1 MLSLSRAPA
10 LLRGLA
16 AIGLSAAAS
25 APTVAHAFVDPKCA
39 DEAANIPEDY
49 DEQSQQDF
57 LQNYPALYT
66 TLSPIHGPIP
76 HEPGHGAIGLDLN
89 VVPPLPCS
97 KRLVLNYTKTE
108 DTNKT
113 PIVPRP
119 RLTFAFPAVGSLVVY
134 GGIGYVPPVR
144 VFGTRNVILSGE
156 VGAGIPIGDK
166 LQAGLRF
173 HATSQ
178 KTVGEIATPFVEGD
192 PAVDDLYIA
201 STFGVDGMFGVNLG
215 TVTPYLAAGVTD
227 VSTVFLI
234 GDDNLVTNN
243 FHPYFGFTGS
253 LGADALVAK
262 KLRLGGE
269 FYAAPGGVSLPDNTV
284 EVVKPVSRYG
294 SLYTGRLR
302 IAYEL

>member
-1 MLSLSRAPA
+1 
-10 LLRGLA
+10 
-16 AIGLSAAAS
+16 
-25 APTVAHAFVDPKCA
+25 V
-39 DEAANIPEDY
+39 
-49 DEQSQQDF
+49 QQDF

-113 PIVPRP
+113 PVVPRP
-119 RLTFAFPAVGSLVVY
+119 RLTFAFPAVGSVVFY
-134 GGIGYVPPVR
+134 GGIGYVPPIK

-156 VGAGIPIGDK
+156 VGAGIPLGDTV
-166 LQAGLRF
+166 QTGLRF

-201 STFGVDGMFGVNLG
+201 STFGFDAMFGLNFDV
-215 TVTPYLAAGVTD
+215 VTPYIAAGLTD

-253 LGADALVAK
+253 LGVDALVAER
-262 KLRLGGE
+262 LLLGGE

-284 EVVKPVSRYG
+284 AVATPVSRYG
-294 SLYTGRLR
+294 RLYTGRLR
-302 IAYEL
+302 IAVEL

>member
-1 MLSLSRAPA
+1 MSVFRPAPLLHGLVAAGVVLTGTLAAPA
-10 LLRGLA
+10 Q
-16 AIGLSAAAS
+16 
-25 APTVAHAFVDPKCA
+25 AFVDPKCA
-39 DEAANIPEDY
+39 DEAANIPADY
-49 DEQSQQDF
+49 DEQVQQDF

-66 TLSPIHGPIP
+66 TLSPIHGPMP

-113 PIVPRP
+113 PVVPRP
-119 RLTFAFPAVGSLVVY
+119 RLTFAFPAVGSVVFY
-134 GGIGYVPPVR
+134 GGIAYVPPVK

-156 VGAGIPIGDK
+156 VGAGMPIGDT
-166 LQAGLRF
+166 LQTGLRF

-192 PAVDDLYIA
+192 PAIDDLYIA
-201 STFGVDGMFGVNLG
+201 STFGIDAMFGLNFDVF
-215 TVTPYLAAGVTD
+215 TPYVAAGLTD

-253 LGADALVAK
+253 LGVDALIADR
-262 KLRLGGE
+262 LRLGGE
-269 FYAAPGGVSLPDNTV
+269 FYAAPGGISLPDDTV
-284 EVVKPVSRYG
+284 EVAKPISRYG
-294 SLYTGRLR
+294 RLYTGRLR
-302 IAYEL
+302 IAVEL

>member
-1 MLSLSRAPA
+1 MSFARAGSV
-10 LLRGLA
+10 LH
-16 AIGLSAAAS
+16 GLSAGAVALAGFLAAP
-25 APTVAHAFVDPKCA
+25 AAAFVDPKCA
-39 DEAANIPEDY
+39 DEAANIPADY
-49 DEQSQQDF
+49 DEQVQQDF

-113 PIVPRP
+113 PVVPRP
-119 RLTFAFPAVGSLVVY
+119 RITFAFPAVGSVVFY
-134 GGIGYVPPVR
+134 GGIGYVPPVK

-156 VGAGIPIGDK
+156 VGAGIPIGDTF
-166 LQAGLRF
+166 QTGLRF

-192 PAVDDLYIA
+192 PAIDDLYIA
-201 STFGVDGMFGVNLG
+201 STFGIDAMFGLNFDV
-215 TVTPYLAAGVTD
+215 VTPYIAAGLTD

-234 GDDNLVTNN
+234 GDDNLVANN

-253 LGADALVAK
+253 AGVDALVAER
-262 KLRLGGE
+262 LRLGGE
-269 FYAAPGGVSLPDNTV
+269 FYAAPGGVSLPDDTV
-284 EVVKPVSRYG
+284 TVAAPVSRYG
-294 SLYTGRLR
+294 RLYTARFR
-302 IAYEL
+302 IAVEL